1 MSLGKKVTDRS
12 ISVQN
17 KTWNVIAYHKI
28 MSAKERYTQ
37 LITDGKNIAHD
48 SGTKPVQEFNQDL
61 IQQGCW
67 AFQKHFFSMF
77 VGMLTGLLS
86 LMYVP
91 SIVKVLDNTNQSGT
105 SEKAFTRY
113 LTTLNHVIQW
123 YQSSPDQRLQ
133 SLKTVRRT
141 HAKVAKSNVM
151 TQYDMVVTQWAFIGN
166 VQLFVNLT
174 FSFCTLGG
182 ATK

>member
-1 MSLGKKVTDRS
+1 
-12 ISVQN
+12 
-17 KTWNVIAYHKI
+17 
-28 MSAKERYTQ
+28 MSAKERYSQ

-123 YQSSPDQRLQ
+123 YQLSPNQRLQ

-166 VQLFVNLT
+166 VQLL
-174 FSFCTLGG
+174 SI
-182 ATK
+182 